1 MGWVT
6 YIVLEINL
14 FSGPHEFMPLQ
25 PQPIPARQLPPF
37 HHYSNVLMIDDAQG
51 LLKRRRAWRAADEMV
66 ILSRLPAG
74 GYVIAYQTSGARAS
88 HISRWISAL
97 D

>member
-1 MGWVT
+1 
-6 YIVLEINL
+6 
-14 FSGPHEFMPLQ
+14 
-25 PQPIPARQLPPF
+25 
-37 HHYSNVLMIDDAQG
+37 MIDDAQG